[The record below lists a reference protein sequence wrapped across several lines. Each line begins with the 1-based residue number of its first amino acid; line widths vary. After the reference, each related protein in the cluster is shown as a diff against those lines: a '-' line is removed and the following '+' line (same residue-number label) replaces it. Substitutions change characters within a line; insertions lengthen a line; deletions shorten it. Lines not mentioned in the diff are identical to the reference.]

1 MTKTPYKPMTSI
13 EELKKNREIVNR
25 IDWTIT
31 PEKAID
37 MYLEWGAGWTRG
49 NEFVKSASDESI
61 YFVIYDWEQPPQ
73 VTLLKRNSKEVCELA
88 KIPAPPELVKR
99 SIEEGG
105 KKAGVGVY
113 SLTHELKIWLSEQ
126 LDGPPVE

>member
-1 MTKTPYKPMTSI
+1 MTQSFEKPITDI
-13 EELKKNREIVNR
+13 EKLKQSREIVNR
-25 IDWTIT
+25 IDWSMT

-49 NEFVKSASDESI
+49 NDFVRGAEDESI
-61 YFVIYDWEQPPQ
+61 YFVIYDWEQPR
-73 VTLLKRNSKEVCELA
+73 VTLLKRNSREVEELA
-88 KIPAPPELVKR
+88 KVAAPPELVKNA
-99 SIEEGG
+99 IAEGG

-113 SLTHELKIWLSEQ
+113 PLTHELKVWLSDQ